1 MGMSMREERAQK
13 IREKLTVFGQGKLQD
28 LITLYDFLQ
37 GSDITLEDV
46 RDYLEY
52 TKEFLR
58 QLNLKQIK
66 IHKERQEKWNRN
78 TRRCPQCMMPLGLRP
93 ITTPKGKA
101 NREGYTCHWYCT
113 EETCDFEEYMKEDF
127 RKIYK
132 KIMGGR

>member
-1 MGMSMREERAQK
+1 
-13 IREKLTVFGQGKLQD
+13 
-28 LITLYDFLQ
+28 
-37 GSDITLEDV
+37 
-46 RDYLEY
+46 
-52 TKEFLR
+52 
-58 QLNLKQIK
+58 
-66 IHKERQEKWNRN
+66 
-78 TRRCPQCMMPLGLRP
+78 MMPLGLRP